1 MVMGQNAKRI
11 KGIFMT
17 ERLNLAVEDGIGDML
32 SALAGGERKRGQYL
46 SDLIRGM
53 AKVTSKP
60 MMDTITM
67 EFALRG
73 LAGQVQALEGRLAV
87 MEARIGTAE
96 RETK

>member
-1 MVMGQNAKRI
+1 MMIGQNAKRV

-53 AKVTSKP
+53 AKVTGKP
-60 MMDTITM
+60 TMDTVTM

-73 LAGQVQALEGRLAV
+73 LAGQVQTVEGRLAV
-87 MEARIGTAE
+87 LEAKVGAKE
-96 RETK
+96 SAG